1 MTGSSYGFGKLVER
15 PFTEVLADVRDVLK
29 EQGFG
34 IITEI
39 DVQATVKEKLG
50 RDRPPYVILGA
61 CNPTFADQVLEAD
74 PEMGLFMPCNV
85 VVYEDPAGTRVSA
98 VDPSVMLEMAG
109 DSGLVG
115 VAAEVRRRLLAAVE
129 AV

>member
-1 MTGSSYGFGKLVER
+1 MTGSSYGFGKLVAR
-15 PFTEVLADVRDVLK
+15 PFADVLADVRATLK

-61 CNPTFADQVLEAD
+61 CNPKFADEVLEAD

-85 VVYEDPAGTRVSA
+85 VVYEASAGTRVSA

-115 VAAEVRRRLLAAVE
+115 VAAEAS
-129 AV
+129 

>member
-15 PFTEVLADVRDVLK
+15 PFPDVLADVRALLK

-61 CNPTFADQVLEAD
+61 CNPKFADEVLEAD

-85 VVYEDPAGTRVSA
+85 VVYEAPAGTRVSA

-115 VAAEVRRRLLAAVE
+115 VAAEVRRRLLAVVE

>member
-1 MTGSSYGFGKLVER
+1 MTASSYGFGKLVAR
-15 PFTEVLADVRDVLK
+15 PFADVLADVRAALK

-39 DVQATVKEKLG
+39 DAQATVKEKIG

-61 CNPTFADQVLEAD
+61 CNPTFADQVLDAD

-85 VVYEDPAGTRVSA
+85 VVYEAADGTRVSA
-98 VDPSVMLEMAG
+98 VDPSAMLEMAG

-115 VAAEVRRRLLAAVE
+115 VAAEVRRRLQAAVE